1 MIVQLYNS
9 KPLKETITRGRK
21 LGHLDGS
28 NSNDVNEPEMFV
40 EALHENVPLI
50 APVAV
55 STVLSHQRRRKNP
68 FPSKRILPTNFVEPE
83 ASRKNIVEQRK
94 KPIEQIPVIAVERNP
109 KLNQSGQTKNVVNE
123 NANVL
128 RIAPAS
134 VAARR
139 KCCYSLRH
147 NRVPSKRLTENLF
160 FESLEIAAKLRSR
173 MKSKKQ
179 GSIRHRHR
187 QPNQSS
193 QSKFKE
199 QSKQNN
205 HHITTKANEQS
216 KPYKE
221 KVRLLCKD
229 ETII

>member
-1 MIVQLYNS
+1 MDFI
-9 KPLKETITRGRK
+9 KETITRGRK
-21 LGHLDGS
+21 RGHLVGS
-28 NSNDVNEPEMFV
+28 TSFDTNEPEMFV

-68 FPSKRILPTNFVEPE
+68 VPVKRLLSTNLVEPE

-109 KLNQSGQTKNVVNE
+109 KLNQSGQTKDVVNE
-123 NANVL
+123 NANVS
-128 RIAPAS
+128 RIAFAS
-134 VAARR
+134 VAARQ

-160 FESLEIAAKLRSR
+160 FESLEIPAKPR

-193 QSKFKE
+193 QSIAKG

-205 HHITTKANEQS
+205 HQITTS
-216 KPYKE
+216 TPYKE
-221 KVRLLCKD
+221 EVRLLCKD
-229 ETII
+229 EDYHLI